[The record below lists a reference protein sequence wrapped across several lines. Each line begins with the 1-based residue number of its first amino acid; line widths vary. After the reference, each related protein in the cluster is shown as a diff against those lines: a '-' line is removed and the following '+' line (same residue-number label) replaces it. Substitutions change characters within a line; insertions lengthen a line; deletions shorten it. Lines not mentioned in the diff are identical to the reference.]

1 MNTENR
7 LNIAILTDGVFPFV
21 MGGMQRHSHYLCR
34 YLCAMGHQITLVHCV
49 AFGKAIPTEEAV
61 RSSMEINPEATFK
74 SICLPF
80 PKSGSLPGHYIKESY
95 AYSAKVYDSIKTELA
110 DFDLIYAKGF
120 SAWHLIDL
128 KRKSKLKIKAPIA
141 VKFHGYEMFQDA
153 ADFKSRLQHWLL
165 QGPVKFNN
173 RHADYIFSYGG
184 KITTII
190 KSLGISNDKIIEIP
204 TGIASSWFRSEGEI
218 QSNSNPRKFVF
229 VGRYERRKGIEE
241 LNNVLQKMLES
252 QDFEFHFI
260 GPIPASKKIKHAKLI
275 YHGQQTET
283 EKIKSILDSCEV
295 LVTPS
300 HSEGMPNVILEGMA
314 RGLAIIAT
322 DVGAVAA
329 QVSAENGWLIEPA
342 DEIALEKALVEAVS
356 IENAEL
362 RSKRLRSSQIVKEK
376 FSWDSVSKITS
387 EAFIRIARR

>member
-1 MNTENR
+1 MNTEKS
-7 LNIAILTDGVFPFV
+7 LKIAILTDGVFPFV

-34 YLCAMGHQITLVHCV
+34 YLCAIGHQITLVHCV
-49 AFGKAIPTEEAV
+49 AFGKAIPSAETV
-61 RSSMEINPEATFK
+61 RESLEINPEASFK
-74 SICLPF
+74 NICLHF

-95 AYSAKVYDSIKTELA
+95 AYSVNVYEAIKKDLA

-128 KRKSKLKIKAPIA
+128 KRRDKLKIKAPVA

-190 KSLGISNDKIIEIP
+190 QSLGISNDKIIEIP
-204 TGIASSWFRSEGEI
+204 TGIASSWFRSENDI
-218 QSNSNPRKFVF
+218 QSVSTTRKFVF

-241 LNNVLQKMLES
+241 LNNVLQKMLDS
-252 QDFEFHFI
+252 TDFEFHFI

-275 YHGQQTET
+275 YHGQQAET
-283 EKIKSILDSCEV
+283 EKIKSILDSCEI

-300 HSEGMPNVILEGMA
+300 HSEGMPNVIMEGMS

-329 QVSAENGWLIEPA
+329 QVSSKNGWLLEPA
-342 DEIALEKALVEAVS
+342 DEIALEKAMLEAVNL
-356 IENAEL
+356 ENTEL
-362 RSKRLRSSQIVKEK
+362 QSKRLSSLRIVKEK
-376 FSWDSVSKITS
+376 FSWESVSKITS
-387 EAFIRIARR
+387 EAFIRIAAR